1 MANRIV
7 HCFQKNA
14 TEQVWVS
21 MSEYKGKDY
30 IDLRVYFQDGDG
42 EYKPTKKGLAISPH
56 LLPELE
62 AAIMKLKEMIKDR
75 Q

>member
-1 MANRIV
+1 MASRIV
-7 HCFQKNA
+7 YSFQKNA

-30 IDLRVYFQDGDG
+30 IDLRVYFQDDDG
-42 EYKPTKKGLAISPH
+42 EYKPTKKGLALSPH

-62 AAIMKLKEMIKDR
+62 AAIMKLKEVLEDK